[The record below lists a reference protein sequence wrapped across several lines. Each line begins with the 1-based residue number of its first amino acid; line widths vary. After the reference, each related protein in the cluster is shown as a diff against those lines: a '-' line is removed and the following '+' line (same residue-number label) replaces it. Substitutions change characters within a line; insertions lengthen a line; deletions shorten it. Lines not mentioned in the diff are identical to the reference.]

1 MDQDDK
7 KSFCL
12 LRFEINWTSAA
23 EDVENFATFSVH
35 GNGSFKKCKWF
46 PEDLT
51 SKTIISSQY
60 NILTNLKKYGLS
72 HFESIYAE

>member
-23 EDVENFATFSVH
+23 EDVENFAMFSVH
-35 GNGSFKKCKWF
+35 GNGSSKKRKWF

-51 SKTIISSQY
+51 SKTIMSSPY
-60 NILTNLKKYGLS
+60 LKKYGLS
-72 HFESIYAE
+72 HFESICAE

>member
-23 EDVENFATFSVH
+23 EDVDNFAMFPYTETAPP
-35 GNGSFKKCKWF
+35 KK
-46 PEDLT
+46 
-51 SKTIISSQY
+51 
-60 NILTNLKKYGLS
+60 
-72 HFESIYAE
+72 ESGFQRI